1 MFLLGSASLSLVL
14 YLLLMLLLKKF
25 AARGSGC
32 IIRPEPLNHGKQ
44 SPLSPPHFH
53 FSLLSLTSNRRAKKA
68 KRREATE
75 KEDGGRKEVHE
86 ETREVTWWEEKA
98 TYRMKRGGKDLCFY
112 FIYLFILNQAQH
124 AFPAN
129 FVQQNNARVGRW
141 KRSVLLS
148 GCRLQLALLPSWSAW
163 ICTQLSSCLSGRLSL
178 SPREIRPRSD
188 PAYLHTQ
195 AQSAHWKKKHTSTQ
209 THTHTRNTHANT

>member
-1 MFLLGSASLSLVL
+1 MGNNLLCL
-14 YLLLMLLLKKF
+14 
-25 AARGSGC
+25 
-32 IIRPEPLNHGKQ
+32 P
-44 SPLSPPHFH
+44 
-53 FSLLSLTSNRRAKKA
+53 LTSIFLSSHSQVIGGQRKQRGERRL
-68 KRREATE
+68 KRRTA
-75 KEDGGRKEVHE
+75 GGRKFTRKRERWRDERRRRLTGWRE
-86 ETREVTWWEEKA
+86 EERIYVFI
-98 TYRMKRGGKDLCFY
+98 L
-112 FIYLFILNQAQH
+112 FIYSFILNQAQH

-195 AQSAHWKKKHTSTQ
+195 AQSAH
-209 THTHTRNTHANT
+209 